1 MGKFRFIGSF
11 VSSKIREVKRDLL
24 LRNKQNEIYN

>member
-1 MGKFRFIGSF
+1 MGKFRFIG
-11 VSSKIREVKRDLL
+11 SSKIREVKRDLL

>member
-1 MGKFRFIGSF
+1 MGKFFIGSF
-11 VSSKIREVKRDLL
+11 VSSKIREVKRNLL

>member
-11 VSSKIREVKRDLL
+11 VSSKIQEVKRLL